1 MGMPTADP
9 PSPQPLPAVSWR
21 EWVALPDLGIPA
33 IKVKV
38 DTGARSSALHT
49 HDYTIEET
57 PGGPFVNFH
66 IHPRR
71 RDPSIVI
78 ACRAPVSDFRV
89 VSDSGGHRENRP
101 FITTRL
107 RVGSMEWDV
116 ELSLTNRETMRFRM
130 LLGRQAL
137 AGRVIVDSG
146 ASFLHGHSLY
156 KVYRNW
162 PRLPVPTEIPSSP
175 T

>member
-1 MGMPTADP
+1 MPSNAPASTQLL
-9 PSPQPLPAVSWR
+9 PSVSWR
-21 EWVALPDLGIPA
+21 EWVGLPDLGIPA

-57 PGGPFVNFH
+57 PDGPFVDFH
-66 IHPRR
+66 VHPRR

-78 ACRAPVSDFRV
+78 ACRAPVTDFRV
-89 VSDSGGHRENRP
+89 VSDSGGHRETRP

-107 RVGSMEWDV
+107 RVGEMEWDV

-130 LLGRQAL
+130 LLGRKAL
-137 AGRVIVDSG
+137 AGRVVVDCG

-156 KVYRNW
+156 KVYRKW
-162 PRLPVPTEIPSSP
+162 PRTPVPPENPSSP